1 MMIRRP
7 NMNKYDE
14 LREIILSQS
23 IVSVH
28 CSKLSRNEPYF
39 IGDRYSWNEQ
49 FETDLFNSGINS
61 DIASLREKIGNLLN
75 FLKEKFSK
83 ESNKIQKVKLAVI
96 ESNVHLT
103 KVMEI
108 IISFREESKAL
119 MYILQFAD
127 TLPENS
133 ISN

>member
-1 MMIRRP
+1 
-7 NMNKYDE
+7 MNKYDE